1 MIPNTK
7 TQEVMDST
15 DRGENL
21 IQFSSSQ
28 EMFEYLDIGCEE
40 ITKEQSEEYEG
51 F

>member
-21 IQFSSSQ
+21 IRFSSAQ
-28 EMFEYLDIGCEE
+28 ELFEYLDISCDE
-40 ITKEQSEEYEG
+40 ITDEEEWI
-51 F
+51 